1 MKFFALLG
9 LSLAFLHLTAL
20 GQDFSKKNEIFLEL
34 GGNGLLGSVNYARQ
48 LTNKPGL
55 EIRAGLGAYG
65 SEKTFITIPVS
76 LNYNIG
82 LGGKHSFLTVGMG
95 ATYTKADVR
104 IGRIIDYEEG
114 YEDTHSKPVN
124 LVPSLVYRYY
134 TTKDY
139 LWKVGFNPVINKH
152 GFLPSFGLSAG
163 KRF

>member
-1 MKFFALLG
+1 MRKYFLG
-9 LSLAFLHLTAL
+9 LSLILIEMTAL

-48 LTNKPGL
+48 LTKNPGL
-55 EIRAGLGAYG
+55 EFRAGLGAYG

-76 LNYNIG
+76 LNYSIG
-82 LGGKHSFLTVGMG
+82 LGGQHSFLTIGMG

-104 IGRIIDYEEG
+104 MGRIIDYEES
-114 YEDTHSKPVN
+114 YDHIHSAPIN
-124 LVPSLVYRYY
+124 LVPSLAYRYY
-134 TTKDY
+134 TTKDF
-139 LWKVGFNPVINKH
+139 LWKVGFNPVINVH